1 MKKFLI
7 PIILALCAVM
17 LVGCRRLELPVAGA
31 IEITEYSTSGAG
43 EIHKITVRDA
53 EWVKYIC
60 HNLNSL
66 TLKKMDYNKPTMM
79 QFSLV
84 FYNTAGMK
92 VDTLSI
98 TAHGWIDYGGD
109 FYSVKKGKL
118 DLDYI
123 RSLLL
128 VTEQNKNEKYSYSSA
143 IVSSGN
149 IGIQPIKT
157 LAWSDEYS
165 KDGECQ
171 LCSDGMGYYGIFSDP
186 ETKLTDLPTLV
197 ADGKITVTA
206 PEYSKIG
213 SARVF
218 DTNFEHF
225 EDHSN
230 FESLHQLPA
239 GEYVIVFFENTDSR
253 NTNPD
258 GKTYWLTQ
266 YENVFRLTVPAREI
280 GQTAHSLVFNNTSS
294 LTDDFDINAK
304 YRSGERVKITLMAV
318 TEQYY
323 RVFLGGK
330 ELSPIKNDENYYYTT
345 FAFIMPEG
353 DAEISI
359 EVVPVEIPS
368 K

>member
-1 MKKFLI
+1 M
-7 PIILALCAVM
+7 
-17 LVGCRRLELPVAGA
+17 
-31 IEITEYSTSGAG
+31 
-43 EIHKITVRDA
+43 
-53 EWVKYIC
+53 
-60 HNLNSL
+60 
-66 TLKKMDYNKPTMM
+66 
-79 QFSLV
+79 
-84 FYNTAGMK
+84 
-92 VDTLSI
+92 
-98 TAHGWIDYGGD
+98 
-109 FYSVKKGKL
+109 
-118 DLDYI
+118 
-123 RSLLL
+123 
-128 VTEQNKNEKYSYSSA
+128 
-143 IVSSGN
+143 
-149 IGIQPIKT
+149 
-157 LAWSDEYS
+157 
-165 KDGECQ
+165 
-171 LCSDGMGYYGIFSDP
+171 
-186 ETKLTDLPTLV
+186 
-197 ADGKITVTA
+197 
-206 PEYSKIG
+206 
-213 SARVF
+213 
-218 DTNFEHF
+218 
-225 EDHSN
+225 
-230 FESLHQLPA
+230 
-239 GEYVIVFFENTDSR
+239 IVFFENTDSR